1 MPDEKIKKLYS
12 KPTSLLLLIISI
24 IFLVEFI
31 LMAWIF
37 AGSALPAVE
46 LALIDATVLSALII
60 PALYGLC
67 FLPLHKYVSSLKT
80 ADHKISQLNY
90 AIQKSQELGQVG
102 TWTLDL
108 VANELIWTDE
118 VYRIF
123 GVPIGR
129 RLSYDDFLGRVHPKD
144 RNFVEQQWQA
154 ALEGAPY
161 DIKHRLLI
169 DGKVKW
175 VREKA
180 EMVFDDGGKIIRGV
194 GFVQD
199 ITLFEE
205 LKEKAIR
212 AGQMATVGEISTM
225 IAHEVNNPLSGVIG
239 YAQVFSNR
247 ACEDCRD
254 KELLDRIVKEGER
267 ISKIVG
273 GLLSFTHNR
282 VEDKKPHDLHP
293 IIVDALSLIKSQL
306 TRREINLEIDF
317 AENLP
322 RVVCIPQ
329 QIEQVV
335 LNVIRNAYQ
344 ALLSSPIEN
353 GNQGLI
359 CIRSNL
365 VVLNN
370 REYVQVSIA
379 NNGPNIPESLLSR
392 ITEPF
397 FTTKPPGIGTGLGLS
412 ISNDILKDH
421 DGYFDIKSPPGEHT
435 EMILGLPVAPIEQ
448 PAVPSV

>member
-1 MPDEKIKKLYS
+1 M
-12 KPTSLLLLIISI
+12 
-24 IFLVEFI
+24 
-31 LMAWIF
+31 
-37 AGSALPAVE
+37 
-46 LALIDATVLSALII
+46 
-60 PALYGLC
+60 
-67 FLPLHKYVSSLKT
+67 
-80 ADHKISQLNY
+80 Y
-90 AIQKSQELGQVG
+90 AI
-102 TWTLDL
+102 
-108 VANELIWTDE
+108 
-118 VYRIF
+118 R
-123 GVPIGR
+123 
-129 RLSYDDFLGRVHPKD
+129 SY
-144 RNFVEQQWQA
+144 
-154 ALEGAPY
+154 Y

-293 IIVDALSLIKSQL
+293 IIVDPLSLIKSQL

-329 QIEQVV
+329 QI
-335 LNVIRNAYQ
+335 A
-344 ALLSSPIEN
+344 
-353 GNQGLI
+353 
-359 CIRSNL
+359 
-365 VVLNN
+365 
-370 REYVQVSIA
+370 
-379 NNGPNIPESLLSR
+379 
-392 ITEPF
+392 
-397 FTTKPPGIGTGLGLS
+397 
-412 ISNDILKDH
+412 
-421 DGYFDIKSPPGEHT
+421 
-435 EMILGLPVAPIEQ
+435 
-448 PAVPSV
+448 